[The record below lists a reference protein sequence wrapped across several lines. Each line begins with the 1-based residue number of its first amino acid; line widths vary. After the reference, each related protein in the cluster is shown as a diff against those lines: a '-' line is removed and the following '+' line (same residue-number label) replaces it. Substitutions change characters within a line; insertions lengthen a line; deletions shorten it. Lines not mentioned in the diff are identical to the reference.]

1 MRLLYSHDDWS
12 FAGGFR
18 EPSLDFCLWV
28 LQVDGLRVPPFDQ
41 HPDGDGSL
49 RAIGL
54 TASDWQVWFLRVIDP
69 EQRER
74 DIKQLQQQAFAA
86 YLKLSGEPDL
96 EHLQQRFQAEQRTIS
111 NDPRLPSP
119 PEWHFYHASWRGNNT
134 IRNRL
139 IELHEQYKH
148 VSAHHERLCSDVS
161 RAQTKEERRSGIR
174 LYDELKPYAT
184 RIPSLS
190 VYFVGYDYPLD
201 YLVFPATLL
210 MTVQE
215 GQPGPQEYR
224 ERVLAAVA
232 ELATRPGRRSR
243 QSPYTRRKENAG
255 QFTVAYCSY
264 TRKPVPPAL
273 PRQEIPR
280 LTDPARQTLLD
291 ELAEQ
296 YLFYGNV
303 DLTTLHFLVEKK
315 RPGWKLYEVT
325 FQETDG
331 EQQRM
336 IFILQQN
343 EESAWL
349 VSSGG
354 SSTDM
359 QNHWSELVSPVHDH
373 PLIFLMANWISPDN
387 HHYLL
392 TAHGHVIDNG
402 FHVAR
407 VRLVND
413 AGQVLEDMVEDG
425 YVFFACLPEQQV
437 QLPMRAELY
446 DHQGKLVWRQ
456 TVPDTGLPPGNG
468 KR

>member
-1 MRLLYSHDDWS
+1 MRLLYSRDDWS
-12 FAGGFR
+12 FTGGFR

-28 LQVDGLRVPPFDQ
+28 LQVDGLHVPPFDP

-54 TASDWQVWFLRVIDP
+54 TARDWQAWFLRVIDP
-69 EQRER
+69 EQRKR
-74 DIKQLQQQAFAA
+74 DITHLQQQALAA
-86 YLKLSGEPDL
+86 YLNLSGEPDL
-96 EHLQQRFQAEQRTIS
+96 EHLRQRYQAEQLKIS
-111 NDPRLPSP
+111 KDFPLPSP
-119 PEWHFYHASWRGNNT
+119 PEFHFYHASWRGNDAV
-134 IRNRL
+134 RNRL

-148 VSAHHERLCSDVS
+148 VSDHHEWLCAAVS
-161 RAQTKEERRSGIR
+161 RAHDKEERRSGTN
-174 LYDELKPYAT
+174 LYAELKPYAT

-190 VYFVGYDYPLD
+190 VYFAVYDYPLD

-215 GQPGPQEYR
+215 GQPWPQEYR
-224 ERVLAAVA
+224 ERVLAAAA
-232 ELATRPGRRSR
+232 ELAARPDRRGR
-243 QSPYTRRKENAG
+243 QSPYTRREENVG
-255 QFTVAYCSY
+255 PFTVVYCSY
-264 TRKPVPPAL
+264 TRKPVPLLL
-273 PRQEIPR
+273 PRQEIPK
-280 LTDPARQTLLD
+280 LTDPARQALLD
-291 ELAEQ
+291 DLAEQ

-303 DLTTLHFLVEKK
+303 DLTTLHFLREKK

-336 IFILQQN
+336 VFILQQN
-343 EESAWL
+343 EEGAWL
-349 VSSGG
+349 VSGGG

-359 QNHWSELVSPVHDH
+359 QNYWSEIVWPVHDH
-373 PLIFLMANWISPDN
+373 PLIFLIENWMSLDN

-402 FHVAR
+402 FDVAR
-407 VRLVND
+407 VRLVNG
-413 AGQVLEDMVEDG
+413 AGQALEDMVEDG
-425 YVFFACLPEQQV
+425 YVFFACKPEQQV
-437 QLPMRAELY
+437 QLPMQAELY
-446 DHQGKLVWRQ
+446 NHQGKLVWRQ